1 MKNKLPQLGMLYKFS
16 VEDEDGDPTEEIV
29 VHEDGTEILFMATAK
44 EPTFE
49 WGEGYYQYEFY
60 PITGD
65 IGHKARLPGS
75 TSPRWFQCSLV
86 CEEEMGKSIHFVQ

>member
-1 MKNKLPQLGMLYKFS
+1 MNNQLPQLGMLYKFS

-29 VHEDGTEILFMATAK
+29 VHDDGTEILFMATAK
-44 EPTFE
+44 EPCFE

-65 IGHKARLPGS
+65 ITRNTRISGTAS
-75 TSPRWFQCSLV
+75 ARWFQCSLV
-86 CEEEMGKSIHFVQ
+86 CEEDMGKRIHFVQ